1 MNFLQICQDV
11 YREGGISGQLSSTQN
26 QSGEAARIVGWVKKA
41 YLEILNDQPDAWNF
55 TRESAVKQL
64 TAGVGT
70 YSFEDLGITNGVQWE
85 ADTMRLA
92 LNSDLSDEAH
102 LSELDFAAFRNKWL
116 FAGNR
121 TLQGTPDAVSIDNDT
136 KLRVGPIPNAA
147 FWLVFDY
154 KAMPELVSD
163 TDVPVL
169 PSRFHNAI
177 VWRAL
182 RHYGLYEAAPEVV
195 ARADIAYKEAMLQL
209 TVDQTAEVVV
219 GGPLC

>member
-1 MNFLQICQDV
+1 MNFIQLCQDV
-11 YREGGISGQLSSTQN
+11 YREGGISGQISSTQN
-26 QSGEAARIVGWVKKA
+26 QTGEALRVVGWVQKA

-85 ADTMRLA
+85 VDTMRWA
-92 LNSDLSDEAH
+92 ASEDLSDEAH
-102 LSELDFAAFRNKWL
+102 LSKIDFASFRDTWR
-116 FAGNR
+116 FGPAR
-121 TLQGTPDAVSIDNDT
+121 TQQGVPADVSVDNDT
-136 KLRVGPIPNAA
+136 KLVIGPIPATA
-147 FWLVFDY
+147 VWLVFDY
-154 KAMPELVSD
+154 KAMPTLISD
-163 TDVPVL
+163 TDTPVL

-209 TVDQTAEVVV
+209 TVDQTPEVQVE
-219 GGPLC
+219 GPLC